1 MRAPNEAVTALLRL
15 DSLSSSPYLVVGMS
29 CCCCGQLLAD
39 LYILGCRCRLTMPAR
54 LPAWHLAIWLAGC
67 TSFVIE
73 SPVIPAT
80 TTPPKDP
87 KLQVCAAT
95 KLGGLQALP
104 LLGRPAAGKQT
115 LKDEGRCPFCP
126 FIIPHSTQS
135 TRHSTAQA
143 GHVAVLA
150 RCVDEPLA
158 RFNMARNTSVPS
170 PTYMRS
176 NYRQVQASGNPSRS
190 KSNIANA

>member
-39 LYILGCRCRLTMPAR
+39 LYILGCRRRLTMPAR

-67 TSFVIE
+67 TSSVIA

-80 TTPPKDP
+80 TTTPPQGP
-87 KLQVCAAT
+87 KAPSLCRNQA
-95 KLGGLQALP
+95 GGVQALP
-104 LLGRPAAGKQT
+104 LLGRRRPANKPSRMREDAHFA
-115 LKDEGRCPFCP
+115 PFLFP
-126 FIIPHSTQS
+126 
-135 TRHSTAQA
+135 TRRNQPGTAQHGRA
-143 GHVAVLA
+143 MSPSWRGAS
-150 RCVDEPLA
+150 
-158 RFNMARNTSVPS
+158 TSRLLDSTWPEIPS
-170 PTYMRS
+170 PTYTRS
-176 NYRQVQASGNPSRS
+176 NYRPVQASGNPSRS